1 MTKHGGGIP
10 SLPLP
15 IALFSLMHILEV
27 DRVWEKNAS
36 NSKNSE
42 IAFGKRLISS
52 GETAKTHL
60 LPRLFP
66 VRRIL

>member
-1 MTKHGGGIP
+1 MP
-10 SLPLP
+10 PLP
-15 IALFSLMHILEV
+15 IDILSLMHILQV
-27 DRVWEKNAS
+27 DGVWEKNAS

-52 GETAKTHL
+52 GETAKTYL